1 MSQSASGAQLASD
14 YISTRA
20 ALDTLLVKSPA
31 DYFWR
36 YVPELKS
43 YLSKRLDRGEID
55 DVVQD
60 VMLKLHTRDA
70 RWDIRF
76 PKRYFYQVVR
86 STLVDLYRRNRSRC
100 VHHHCE
106 LSPETHP
113 RDDLSPIRI
122 LQAREEVRAARAA
135 LALLPQRTR
144 EIFLAVRL
152 EGQSLKQVAA
162 SHGISTSAVEKH
174 ITRALNTL
182 SVQLHDRDDPI
193 TDGWGAGARVRRL
206 AMSAAPALS

>member
-1 MSQSASGAQLASD
+1 MSQSALRAPLAAG
-14 YISTRA
+14 YISTSA
-20 ALDTLLVKSPA
+20 TLDTLLITSPA

-60 VMLKLHTRDA
+60 VMLRLHTRDA

-100 VHHHCE
+100 VQHHCE

-113 RDDLSPIRI
+113 RDELSPIRI
-122 LQAREEVRAARAA
+122 LEAREEVRAARAA
-135 LALLPQRTR
+135 LDLLPQRTR
-144 EIFLAVRL
+144 DIFLAVRL

-162 SHGISTSAVEKH
+162 RHGISTSAVEKH
-174 ITRALNTL
+174 ITRALNVL
-182 SVQLHDRDDPI
+182 SVKLHDRDDPAP
-193 TDGWGAGARVRRL
+193 DPWGASARMRRMAL
-206 AMSAAPALS
+206 SAASPLS

>member
-1 MSQSASGAQLASD
+1 MAN
-14 YISTRA
+14 A
-20 ALDTLLVKSPA
+20 AMFDSLLTTSPA

-36 YVPELKS
+36 FVPELKS
-43 YLSKRLDRGEID
+43 YLSRRLDSSEID

-86 STLVDLYRRNRSRC
+86 STLIDLYRRNRSRC
-100 VHHHCE
+100 VQHHCE

-122 LQAREEVRAARAA
+122 LEARQEVRAAGAA
-135 LALLPQRTR
+135 LAQLPQRTR
-144 EIFLAVRL
+144 EILLAVRV
-152 EGQSLKQVAA
+152 EGHSLKTVAA
-162 SHGISTSAVEKH
+162 RHGISTSAVEKH
-174 ITRALNTL
+174 ITRALKAL
-182 SVQLHDRDDPI
+182 AAQMQDDDAPI
-193 TDGWGAGARVRRL
+193 GGDWVAAARLRRL
-206 AMSAAPALS
+206 SLAAAPGLS

>member
-1 MSQSASGAQLASD
+1 MSQSALGAQLASD
-14 YISTRA
+14 YIATSA

-174 ITRALNTL
+174 ITRALNAL
-182 SVQLHDRDDPI
+182 SAQLYDHEDPLADD
-193 TDGWGAGARVRRL
+193 WGAAARVRRL
-206 AMSAAPALS
+206 SLAAAPRLS

>member
-1 MSQSASGAQLASD
+1 MARTAVLEGL
-14 YISTRA
+14 IN
-20 ALDTLLVKSPA
+20 KSPA

-43 YLSKRLDRGEID
+43 YLSKRLDSSEID

-86 STLVDLYRRNRSRC
+86 STLIDLYRRNRSRC
-100 VHHHCE
+100 VQQHCE
-106 LSPETHP
+106 LLPETHP
-113 RDDLSPIRI
+113 RDELSPIRI
-122 LQAREEVRAARAA
+122 LQARQEVRAAGAA
-135 LALLPQRTR
+135 LAQLPQRTR
-144 EIFLAVRL
+144 EILLAVRV

-162 SHGISTSAVEKH
+162 RHGISTSAVEKH
-174 ITRALNTL
+174 ITRALNAL
-182 SVQLHDRDDPI
+182 SAQLYDHEDPLADD
-193 TDGWGAGARVRRL
+193 WGAAARVRRL
-206 AMSAAPALS
+206 SLAAAPRLS

>member
-1 MSQSASGAQLASD
+1 MAN
-14 YISTRA
+14 A
-20 ALDTLLVKSPA
+20 AMFDSLLTTSPA

-36 YVPELKS
+36 FVPELKS
-43 YLSKRLDRGEID
+43 YLSRRLDSSEID

-86 STLVDLYRRNRSRC
+86 STLIDLYRRNRSRC
-100 VHHHCE
+100 VQHHCE

-122 LQAREEVRAARAA
+122 LEAR
-135 LALLPQRTR
+135 
-144 EIFLAVRL
+144 
-152 EGQSLKQVAA
+152 
-162 SHGISTSAVEKH
+162 
-174 ITRALNTL
+174 
-182 SVQLHDRDDPI
+182 
-193 TDGWGAGARVRRL
+193 
-206 AMSAAPALS
+206 

>member
-1 MSQSASGAQLASD
+1 MSQSALGDQLASN
-14 YISTRA
+14 YISTSA
-20 ALDTLLVKSPA
+20 GIDTLLVRIPA

-182 SVQLHDRDDPI
+182 SVQLRDRDDPI
-193 TDGWGAGARVRRL
+193 TDGWRAGARVRRL
-206 AMSAAPALS
+206 AMSAATALS